1 MCRGPTWYDTCL
13 SFSYLVSAV
22 NCMLTIIIII
32 LYFCTQIFK
41 STSPINLKSY
51 SGEPITMNGVAATTT
66 NSEVSC
72 WICLDEG
79 ADDLGNHLTRNCAC
93 RGDSGWVHV
102 SCISNFAK
110 VSACDFIVIGND
122 GLRLDNSVL
131 ISGVATL
138 YILYKIYYVVILCM
152 NI

>member
-1 MCRGPTWYDTCL
+1 MKG
-13 SFSYLVSAV
+13 
-22 NCMLTIIIII
+22 
-32 LYFCTQIFK
+32 K
-41 STSPINLKSY
+41 
-51 SGEPITMNGVAATTT
+51 AATTT

-79 ADDLGNHLTRNCAC
+79 EDDHGNHLTRNCAC

-122 GLRLDNSVL
+122 GLQRDNSIIDL
-131 ISGVATL
+131 ALQI
-138 YILYKIYYVVILCM
+138 YILYKNYYVAFLLIM
-152 NI
+152 NILKKHFTYVLIYIFHFLVFLFAVMTMAPRSSCTIFQHICIITR